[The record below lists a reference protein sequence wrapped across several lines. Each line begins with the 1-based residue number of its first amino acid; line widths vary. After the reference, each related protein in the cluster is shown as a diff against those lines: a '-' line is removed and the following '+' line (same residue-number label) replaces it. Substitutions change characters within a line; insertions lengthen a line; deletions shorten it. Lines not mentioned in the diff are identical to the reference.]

1 MSDRMAALFLVVLL
15 AVAAFH
21 GLMEPFLQVLPAL
34 LELRALPWTLLV
46 LAIWLLAGRPAVR

>member
-21 GLMEPFLQVLPAL
+21 WLMEPFLKVLPAL
-34 LELRALPWTLLV
+34 LDLRALPWTLLV

>member
-1 MSDRMAALFLVVLL
+1 MAALFLVVLL
-15 AVAAFH
+15 AVAAYNW
-21 GLMEPFLQVLPAL
+21 LMEPFLQVLPAL